1 MCCVLN
7 RRCVTPWLHWMLPK
21 QVSRMVYQP
30 CRMPAPDCTEY
41 HLLTQTTVQSVI
53 EVRCHSIWLENRWL
67 FQYPVWWLYK
77 ANQLSSHFLTINCQ
91 QNSGTTCLFTCHR
104 TPSVPSS
111 TICLSMGLLEGRSTV
126 TAQLLHYTNQWLK
139 ALGGGKDVRFL
150 WLQKSIQF
158 CPSCTTYAVSGG

>member
-1 MCCVLN
+1 MFWIGGVWPLGYTGCYQSKCPGWYISHAG
-7 RRCVTPWLHWMLPK
+7 CLHLTAQSITSSLK
-21 QVSRMVYQP
+21 QLFNLSLKSGVIPSDWKTADYSN
-30 CRMPAPDCTEY
+30 
-41 HLLTQTTVQSVI
+41 TQSDG
-53 EVRCHSIWLENRWL
+53 S
-67 FQYPVWWLYK
+67 K

-111 TICLSMGLLEGRSTV
+111 TNCLSMGLLGGRSTV